1 MKIAIIGAG
10 GIGGYLGAKLV
21 GADRPVTLIARG
33 AHLQAIRE
41 QGLRLSEPQGDMT
54 VRPEITDDPSKAGK
68 ADLVILAVKGQDL
81 PAAIEAARPM
91 VSEGTRVLPFQNGVE
106 AAGMVADAYG
116 SDAALIGVARIF
128 ANITAPGVVTRY
140 GDLRSF
146 TIGDAQGRQD
156 DPFVAELRATLAAA
170 GVDVPEVADVRVDQ
184 WTKFL
189 MFNAI
194 SSLTAAARTRMGTIR
209 QTPGLWAMVEGL
221 VAETAAVARARGVPL
236 PEDAEQKVI
245 DAISRMPSETRASTA
260 HDLEQGKPLEIDWI
274 CGAVARLGQAS
285 GVDTP
290 LSRACHAILSP
301 WKDGRPAA

>member
-1 MKIAIIGAG
+1 MNTAIIGAG
-10 GIGGYLGAKLV
+10 GIGGYLGAKLL

-41 QGLRLSEPQGDMT
+41 QGLRLSEPQGDVT
-54 VRPEITDDPSKAGK
+54 VRPEITDDPAQAGK

-81 PAAIEAARPM
+81 LAAIEAARPM
-91 VSEGTRVLPFQNGVE
+91 VKDGTRVLPFQNGVE
-106 AAGMVADAYG
+106 ATGMVAEAYG
-116 SDAALIGVARIF
+116 SDAALVGVARIF

-140 GDLRSF
+140 GDIRSF

-156 DPFVAELRATLAAA
+156 DPFVSELRNTLADA
-170 GVDVPEVADVRVDQ
+170 GVDVPEVPDVRVDQ

-189 MFNAI
+189 MFNAL
-194 SSLTAAARTRMGTIR
+194 SSLTAAARTRMGTIQ
-209 QTPGLWAMVEGL
+209 QTPELWAMVEGL

-236 PEDAEQKVI
+236 PEGTEGKVI
-245 DAISRMPSETRASTA
+245 KAISRMPADARASTA

-274 CGAVARLGQAS
+274 CGAVARLGKAS

-301 WKDGRPAA
+301 WKAGRTTG